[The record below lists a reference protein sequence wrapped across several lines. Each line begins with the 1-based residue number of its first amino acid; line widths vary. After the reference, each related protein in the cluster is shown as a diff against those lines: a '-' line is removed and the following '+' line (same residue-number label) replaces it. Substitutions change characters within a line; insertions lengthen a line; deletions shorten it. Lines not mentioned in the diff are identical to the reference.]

1 MDECVTL
8 NSSAGIS
15 LPCESYSHMPIVRLP
30 IIGLLA
36 HLDKLSS
43 RPAVKLITFD
53 SREED
58 IIGRAEISQFQ
69 AENSDWMRVVSE
81 AGPDWDGQT
90 GRVRPDLLEVRE
102 ATTGTGPR
110 WAAVCGPPGFNRET
124 VRILREHRS
133 FTEEE
138 IYVFEG

>member
-1 MDECVTL
+1 M
-8 NSSAGIS
+8 
-15 LPCESYSHMPIVRLP
+15 
-30 IIGLLA
+30 
-36 HLDKLSS
+36 
-43 RPAVKLITFD
+43 ITFD

-69 AENSDWMRVVSE
+69 AENSDWLRVVRVVSE
-81 AGPDWDGQT
+81 AGPGWDGQT

-102 ATTGTGPR
+102 ANTGPR